1 MGFMTIISI
10 LNDGWDAIKS
20 KPEEFIKNIERG
32 MLFGGSSVRSFG
44 VGYHANPMMV
54 KSSKHADFTQLVMAC
69 ENRMTDLL
77 ECPRSVY
84 NQRGVQ
90 ALGDLYDQLVETELL
105 IEAQKKEI
113 KRTIADICVGDIKAN
128 HPEAIEQIKNNP
140 RSRGRKIF
148 LESLSAENKKLF
160 DADGF
165 NEDEIIS
172 LAQKCEML

>member
-20 KPEEFIKNIERG
+20 NPEEFIKNIERG

-77 ECPRSVY
+77 EHPRSVY
-84 NQRGVQ
+84 NQRGAK
-90 ALGDLYDQLVETELL
+90 ALEDLDNQLDDMEML
-105 IEAQKKEI
+105 IKAQRGEI
-113 KRTIADICVGDIKAN
+113 KRTITAICVDDIKAN
-128 HPEAIEQIKNNP
+128 HPEAIEQIKNSP

-148 LESLSAENKKLF
+148 LESLSAENKKFF